1 VNPFQQPAARRL
13 GAFAAAA
20 IAAALAACTATPPAA
35 SNAAPASQ
43 PKSAKPNILLILAD
57 DLGYADVGAF
67 GGEIA
72 TPHIDRLARGGA
84 MLTHFYASPFCSPTR
99 AMLMSGTDNH
109 LAGFGDMAELM
120 LPEQRGKPGYEG
132 YLSPRVAAIPEV
144 LRASGYRTVMAGKW
158 HLGNAEKQSPAAR
171 GFDRSYAMT
180 MGGASHFGDQ
190 FGIVATDPSKPPK
203 ALYRE
208 NGRLVDTPR
217 QNFYS
222 SEAFADR
229 LLQYLDETRGD
240 GRQPFFAYLAF
251 TAPHW
256 PLHAKDEDIAKYEGR
271 YERGYEALQAERFER
286 QKKLGLVAADS
297 RLYKGHPKWPTWRQL
312 TPAQQ
317 KSESRR
323 MAVYA
328 AMVDNMDRQIGRVL
342 DHLQKTG
349 ELDNTVVVFLSDN
362 GADGNSVYDVAR
374 TREWVHQAMD
384 NSTPNVGRPG
394 SFVEYGPGWAQV
406 GMTPFNL
413 YKSFMYEGGIS
424 VPAIVW
430 APGQG
435 VLAQRRTQVGHV
447 MDIAPTLYELA
458 GATHPAAKGH
468 EAKGTA
474 AKATVAKAAD
484 TKGANPGVLPVKG
497 RSLLAFLQ
505 GKTPSAYGPDD
516 AIGWELGGRKALR
529 KGDWKIVYANAPWGK
544 DAWELYNLAEDRT
557 EQNDLAAKHPA
568 KLAELLADWRR
579 YVADNGVLEIPGLAT
594 RPGYSNGA
602 KYYDDLAI
610 EAAQQPRVK

>member
-1 VNPFQQPAARRL
+1 MHHRAGRRL
-13 GAFAAAA
+13 SALLAA
-20 IAAALAACTATPPAA
+20 IALAACSATPPPVGEAA
-35 SNAAPASQ
+35 ARPAAR
-43 PKSAKPNILLILAD
+43 PNILLILAD
-57 DLGYADVGAF
+57 DLGYADLGAY

-72 TPHIDRLARGGA
+72 TPHLDRLARHGA
-84 MLTHFYASPFCSPTR
+84 TLTSFYASPFCSPTR

-132 YLSPRVAAIPEV
+132 YLSTRVAAIPEV
-144 LRASGYRTVMAGKW
+144 LRAHGYRTVMAGKW
-158 HLGNAEKQSPAAR
+158 HLGNAEEQSPAAR

-190 FGIVATDPSKPPK
+190 SGIVATDPDKPPK

-208 NGRLVDTPR
+208 NGKPVDTPR
-217 QNFYS
+217 QHFYS

-229 LLQYLDETRGD
+229 LVQYLDETRGD

-256 PLHAKDEDIAKYEGR
+256 PLHAKDEDIAR
-271 YERGYEALQAERFER
+271 YEHRYVKGYDALRAERFER
-286 QKKLGLVAADS
+286 QKSLGVIPADS
-297 RLYKGHPKWPTWRQL
+297 RLYAGHSQWPGWSRL
-312 TPAQQ
+312 TPEQQ
-317 KSESRR
+317 RSEARR

-342 DHLQKTG
+342 AHLERTG

-374 TREWVHQAMD
+374 TREWVHKAMD
-384 NSTPNVGRPG
+384 NSTANVGRPG

-430 APGQG
+430 APAQG
-435 VLAQRRTQVGHV
+435 VVAQRRTQVGHV

-458 GATHPAAKGH
+458 GASHPATKDP
-468 EAKGTA
+468 A
-474 AKATVAKAAD
+474 A
-484 TKGANPGVLPVKG
+484 GVLPVKG
-497 RSLLAFLQ
+497 RSLLAYLQ
-505 GKTPSAYGPDD
+505 GKVSSAYAPGE

-544 DAWELYNLAEDRT
+544 GAWELYNLAEDRT
-557 EQNDLAAKHPA
+557 EQNDLAATQPA

-579 YVADNGVLEIPGLAT
+579 YVAENGVLEIPGLAT

-602 KYYDDLAI
+602 KYYDDLAL
-610 EAAQQPRVK
+610 EAAQQPRAK

>member
-1 VNPFQQPAARRL
+1 MALLFPRARWCVSAL
-13 GAFAAAA
+13 LATAL
-20 IAAALAACTATPPAA
+20 LAACSSAHPPTAKAT
-35 SNAAPASQ
+35 
-43 PKSAKPNILLILAD
+43 AKPNILLILAD
-57 DLGYADVGAF
+57 DLGYADLGAY

-84 MLTHFYASPFCSPTR
+84 TLTNFYASPFCSPTR

-132 YLSPRVAAIPEV
+132 FLSTRVAAMPEV
-144 LRASGYRTVMAGKW
+144 LKANGYRTVMAGKW
-158 HLGNAEKQSPAAR
+158 HLGTAEEQSPAAR

-190 FGIVATDPSKPPK
+190 FGIVATDPDKPPK
-203 ALYRE
+203 AQYRE
-208 NGRLVDTPR
+208 NGKLVDTPR
-217 QNFYS
+217 QRFYS
-222 SEAFADR
+222 SEVFADR
-229 LLQYLDETRGD
+229 LVQYLDETRGA
-240 GRQPFFAYLAF
+240 GAQPFFAYLAF

-271 YERGYEALQAERFER
+271 YERGYEALRTERFER
-286 QKKLGLVAADS
+286 QKKLGLIPADS
-297 RLYKGHPKWPTWRQL
+297 KLYTGNPKWPQWGQL

-317 KSESRR
+317 KSEARR

-328 AMVDNMDRQIGRVL
+328 AMVDNMDQQIGRVL
-342 DHLQKTG
+342 AHLKKTG

-374 TREWVHQAMD
+374 TREWIHKDMD
-384 NSTPNVGRPG
+384 NSTANIGRPG
-394 SFVEYGPGWAQV
+394 SFIEYGPGWAQV
-406 GMTPFNL
+406 GMTPFNM
-413 YKSFMYEGGIS
+413 YKSFLYEGGIS

-435 VLAQRRTQVGHV
+435 VVAQRRAQVGHV

-458 GATHPAAKGH
+458 GASHPAAQG
-468 EAKGTA
+468 
-474 AKATVAKAAD
+474 KAA
-484 TKGANPGVLPVKG
+484 GVLPVKG

-505 GKTPSAYGPDD
+505 GKAPSVYSPDD

-544 DAWELYNLAEDRT
+544 DTWELYNLAEDRT
-557 EQNDLAAKHPA
+557 EQNDLAARNPA
-568 KLAELLADWRR
+568 KLAELLVDWRR

-602 KYYDDLAI
+602 KYYEDLSI
-610 EAAQQPRVK
+610 EAAQTPRAK